1 MVHWDREPET
11 PWTLAGSRADIL
23 NPTQLADRIASLC
36 LEKKARDI
44 LILDL
49 RKLTSAA
56 DCFVLCTGDSET
68 QVKAIADHVV
78 ETLGAEGNRAWHVEG
93 EEGRRW
99 VLLDFV
105 DVVVHVFHQETRGFY
120 SLETLWG
127 DAPATR
133 IDDDA
138 REIA

>member
-1 MVHWDREPET
+1 ME
-11 PWTLAGSRADIL
+11 S
-23 NPTQLADRIASLC
+23 TQLAERVASLA
-36 LEKKARDI
+36 LEKKAHDI
-44 LILDL
+44 VLLDL

-56 DCFVLCTGDSET
+56 DRFVVCTADSET
-68 QVKAIADHVV
+68 QVKAVADHVL
-78 ETLGAEGNRAWHVEG
+78 EELGKEGQKAWHVEG
-93 EEGRRW
+93 EQGRRW
-99 VLLDFV
+99 ILLDYV
-105 DVVVHVFHQETRGFY
+105 DVVVHVFHGETRAFY

>member
-1 MVHWDREPET
+1 LNSEK
-11 PWTLAGSRADIL
+11 LATRAAR
-23 NPTQLADRIASLC
+23 LA
-36 LEKKARDI
+36 LEKKAHDI

-56 DCFVLCTGDSET
+56 DHFVVCTADSET
-68 QVKAIADHVV
+68 QVKAIADHVSAK
-78 ETLGAEGNRAWHVEG
+78 LSDAGSKAWHVEG
-93 EEGRRW
+93 LEGRRW
-99 VLLDFV
+99 ILLDYV
-105 DVVVHVFHQETRGFY
+105 DVVVHVFYSQTREFY

>member
-1 MVHWDREPET
+1 LDPAC
-11 PWTLAGSRADIL
+11 LAERA
-23 NPTQLADRIASLC
+23 ASLA

-49 RKLTSAA
+49 ARLTSAA
-56 DCFVLCTGDSET
+56 ERFVLCTADSET

-78 ETLGAEGNRAWHVEG
+78 EKLAEDGSRVWHTEG
-93 EEGRRW
+93 EQGRRW
-99 VLLDFV
+99 ILLDFV
-105 DVVVHVFHQETRGFY
+105 DVVVHVFHSETREFY

-127 DAPATR
+127 DAPAVR
-133 IDDDA
+133 FDDDGA